1 MESFSGYLENKNRT
15 LMLFGLLLMVLGNS
29 CTKDQSLD
37 PLPRDYTARMTLLPS
52 NAIKLSFLVYFS
64 GFKIE

>member
-1 MESFSGYLENKNRT
+1 M
-15 LMLFGLLLMVLGNS
+15 FGLLLMVLGNS

-52 NAIKLSFLVYFS
+52 DTLRIPMGYRSNVSIATLRK
-64 GFKIE
+64 